1 MSVPQLPQLP
11 QLPRL
16 PQLSDEDV
24 RTDRSTR
31 QAKLKWV
38 IVVDEELPA
47 GRAVNAAA
55 CMAAAVGRAMP
66 ELLGPDGTDGSGTAH
81 PGLPWAGC
89 SVLAADAG
97 TLRELRA
104 KAVEKDELS
113 VVDMPAQAQTSR
125 VYDEYLDS
133 LAGTKAEDL
142 AHLAVSLVGPRNKV
156 SRLIGKL
163 PLLR

>member
-1 MSVPQLPQLP
+1 MSVPQLT
-11 QLPRL
+11 
-16 PQLSDEDV
+16 DEDV
-24 RTDRSTR
+24 RTDQSTR

-66 ELLGPDGTDGSGTAH
+66 ELLGPDGTDGSGAGH

-89 SVLAADAG
+89 SILAAGPEA
-97 TLRELRA
+97 LRELRA
-104 KAVEKDELS
+104 KAAGKDDLYL
-113 VVDMPAQAQTSR
+113 VDMPGQAQTSR

-133 LAGTKAEDL
+133 LAGTKTEDL
-142 AHLAVSLVGPRNKV
+142 DYLALSIVGPRNKV
-156 SRLIGKL
+156 SKLIGKL